1 MVGGLKEDAA
11 DDMPR
16 QKIVLRRRV
25 TSQRVKLPNGQSFLA
40 RYGRGRNLA
49 RNVTVRKTRG
59 IGRRK
64 RRKTQNDG
72 SLLRTIARVGTKA
85 LTSSGLLK
93 KRLSAGPKAINSD
106 IGKKLADKGIKHAP
120 ELYRL
125 GKSKI
130 KNKNVRKAL
139 ESEVANYVVHEAQK
153 KSSRKRRELIWL
165 KK

>member
-25 TSQRVKLPNGQSFLA
+25 TLQRVKLPNGQSFLA

-49 RNVTVRKTRG
+49 RNVTVRQTRG

-64 RRKTQNDG
+64 RRKTQYDG

-93 KRLSAGPKAINSD
+93 KKTKCRS
-106 IGKKLADKGIKHAP
+106 
-120 ELYRL
+120 
-125 GKSKI
+125 
-130 KNKNVRKAL
+130 
-139 ESEVANYVVHEAQK
+139 
-153 KSSRKRRELIWL
+153 
-165 KK
+165 